1 MHWYGMSVTME
12 TERLV
17 SSIHTRVRD
26 PSASATMLI
35 GGWISVKMDKMEGQ
49 ISQHEEMGLN
59 KYSKI

>member
-1 MHWYGMSVTME
+1 MHWYVMSVKME

-26 PSASATMLI
+26 PSASAPL
-35 GGWISVKMDKMEGQ
+35 SVKMDKMEGQ
-49 ISQHEEMGLN
+49 ISQQEEMGLN